1 MSHCGL
7 FILGMH
13 RSGTS
18 LAAGLARLA
27 GISLGRNLLVG
38 SSPENPRGFWEHHE
52 VLAIDEAILRGLSLA
67 WNVPAPLPT
76 DWLDHP
82 RVSPLSERAQGTL
95 REEFAGAEAWA
106 IKDPRLCRL
115 SPFWERAASGLGV
128 EVRAVHV
135 FRHPGEVAASLAAR
149 NRMPREQAIALWLF
163 YVTEVAAAWNDRP
176 ILHLPLERLVADPG
190 NAATAIRGLAGLTEP
205 LPPAAGRRI
214 ERFVEPTLLH
224 RSPAAPAQ
232 PATLEPLAL
241 TCHDALIRL
250 ADHPDNQAALDLL
263 AAAHRHLLEHHTAL
277 RTAAR
282 AAPMIDVVIPV
293 HRDRRATL
301 ACIDSVRSGGGDFE
315 LIVIDDASPEPELVA
330 ELRDRAHQGQFTL
343 LTNEQNLG
351 FVATANRGLALH
363 GDRDVVL
370 LNADTVVPSGW
381 LARLAAAAR
390 GDFVGTVT
398 PFSNNATIAS
408 YPVPLEANPLPEGWN
423 LAELDAACRAAN
435 AGWSID
441 LPTAVGFCMYIRRDC
456 LTDVGSFDVD
466 RFGRGYGEEN
476 DFSLR
481 AAARGWRNVLAAD
494 LFVFHQGR
502 ASFGSEADEL
512 GRRAT
517 ETIQSIHPHYAET
530 VQRFLDEDPL
540 ADAREAIDR
549 VRIERRGPVEARAVL
564 ADRRRHEANRLT
576 SARSRID
583 ELLANVTALDRAL
596 GRAETLAAERLEET
610 RRLDAALGTTAAL
623 AAERLTEIER
633 LDRSLGTA
641 ERLAAE
647 RLAQVE
653 QLDRSLGS
661 VERMATERLGE
672 THRLDR
678 ALGEAETLAA
688 ERLAEIARLD
698 ATLGVAQ
705 DLATSRLVELT
716 ARDAQLRDT
725 AAALATTQSLA
736 VERLATAEALDRQV
750 RETAA
755 ALAKV
760 EDLARDRLRQIEE
773 LTRQVEVF
781 TAGLND
787 PPGRRR

>member
-1 MSHCGL
+1 MSHRGL

-67 WNVPAPLPT
+67 WNVPAPLPA

-82 RVSPLSERAQGTL
+82 RVKPLSERAQATL
-95 REEFAGAEAWA
+95 REEFAGTEAWA

-115 SPFWERAASGLGV
+115 GPFWERAVAGLAV
-128 EVRAVHV
+128 ELRAVHV

-149 NRMPREQAIALWLF
+149 NRMPRDQAIALWLF
-163 YVTEVAAAWNDRP
+163 HVTEVAAAWNDRP
-176 ILHLPLERLVADPG
+176 ILHLPLDRLVADPG
-190 NAATAIRGLAGLTEP
+190 GVATAIRGLTGLTEP
-205 LPPAAGRRI
+205 LPAAAGRRI

-224 RSPAAPAQ
+224 RSPAAAAQ
-232 PATLEPLAL
+232 PAALEPLAL
-241 TCHDALIRL
+241 TCHEALIRL
-250 ADHPDNQAALDLL
+250 ADHPDDQAAHDLL
-263 AAAHRHLLEHHTAL
+263 AAAHRQLLEHHTAR
-277 RTAAR
+277 RTATR

-293 HRDRRATL
+293 HRDRQATL

-330 ELRDRAHQGQFTL
+330 ELRHRADNGQFTL
-343 LTNEQNLG
+343 LTNERNLG

-381 LARLAAAAR
+381 LTRLATAAR

-423 LAELDAACRAAN
+423 LAELDAVCRAAN

-517 ETIQSIHPHYAET
+517 ETIQSIHPHYAEA

-540 ADAREAIDR
+540 ADAREAVDL
-549 VRIERRGPVEARAVL
+549 VRIAHRGPAEARAVL
-564 ADRRRHEANRLT
+564 AARRRHEANRLG
-576 SARSRID
+576 SARIRVD

-596 GRAETLAAERLEET
+596 GRAEALAAERLDET
-610 RRLDAALGTTAAL
+610 RRLDAALGTTAV
-623 AAERLTEIER
+623 
-633 LDRSLGTA
+633 
-641 ERLAAE
+641 LAAE
-647 RLAQVE
+647 RLAQLE

-661 VERMATERLGE
+661 VERMATERLRE

-678 ALGEAETLAA
+678 ALGEAECLAA
-688 ERLAEIARLD
+688 ERLAEIERLD
-698 ATLGVAQ
+698 AALGVAQ
-705 DLATSRLVELT
+705 KIATSRLAELT
-716 ARDAQLRDT
+716 ARDVQLRDT
-725 AAALATTQSLA
+725 AAALASTQSLA
-736 VERLATAEALDRQV
+736 VERLAASEALDRQL

-755 ALAKV
+755 ALATV
-760 EDLARDRLRQIEE
+760 EDLARDRLRQIEA

-781 TAGLND
+781 TAGLNE